1 MWYATPRRLINR
13 YEWGFQIYVHILL
26 KVQLLFC
33 SETYFTSHTF
43 YDRQNLTTRRNMV
56 DKFGL
61 SCSVK
66 DRSTPVRRGNA
77 RYSKNIVAASE
88 SIENYCC
95 NRFRCSQK
103 TYAFADLGEFCL
115 VNWVCKSTKFNRP
128 RNCTFTEIDTNMC
141 VLKWLWVNC
150 SWLPK
155 IHTSIQWSWICIHFG
170 LPASLVHISLRTTLA
185 RLSVLLSM
193 TLGWWLPPSFGLNS
207 IIGTPTTYGF
217 NWNALHNTHLIY
229 VGYYTRAVWVRCNL
243 TLRYCAIWPL

>member
-1 MWYATPRRLINR
+1 MGIPNIC
-13 YEWGFQIYVHILL
+13 ILL
-26 KVQLLFC
+26 KIQLLFC
-33 SETYFTSHTF
+33 SETYFASHTL
-43 YDRQNLTTRRNMV
+43 YDRQNLTTLRNME

-88 SIENYCC
+88 SMQNYCC

-103 TYAFADLGEFCL
+103 THAIADLGEFYI
-115 VNWVCKSTKFNRP
+115 VTWVCTSTKFNRP
-128 RNCTFTEIDTNMC
+128 RNCTFTEIDTDTC
-141 VLKWLWVNC
+141 VLKWLWV
-150 SWLPK
+150 SWQLIIENPHDIQK
-155 IHTSIQWSWICIHFG
+155 HSIHPEFGIHFG
-170 LPASLVHISLRTTLA
+170 LPASLVHISLRTT
-185 RLSVLLSM
+185 LLSM